1 MKIVKKQIPTKRPL
15 GHGIFP
21 GTLLTENVEGEQK
34 VRVDFPGT
42 GCDRLDFKKY
52 EEFDEETRTGHEL
65 KALFG
70 DEEVPDEV
78 TPELL
83 NGKTAYFVLVV
94 ERMAG
99 GKPKPKI
106 ETILSEEM
114 VNRALELASAVEA
127 TPKTITK

>member
-1 MKIVKKQIPTKRPL
+1 MKIVKKQVPTKRPL

-42 GCDRLDFKKY
+42 GCDRLDFKKF
-52 EEFDEETRTGHEL
+52 EEFDEETRSGHEL
-65 KALFG
+65 NALFG
-70 DEEVPDEV
+70 KEVPDEV

-83 NGKTAYFVLVV
+83 NGKTAYFVVVV

-99 GKPKPKI
+99 GKARPKI
-106 ETILSEEM
+106 ETILSKEM
-114 VNRALELASAVEA
+114 LNRALELASAA
-127 TPKTITK
+127 DSSAKTQ